1 MDKNIKLNVKMSLQ
15 YIFRASNA
23 TCDCINDDKERD
35 GMKLQLEN
43 INKNIRKNN
52 ILHDINLTLEGGKVY
67 GLKDKNGCGKTML
80 MRTIAGLLKPTS
92 GRVVINDEVLWKD
105 ICFPRSMG
113 VLIENPSF
121 LNGYTGFENLKIIA
135 SIKGIIGNEDIK
147 ATLEKVGLDPDDR
160 RKYRKYSLGMKQ
172 KLGIACAVMENPD
185 IVILDEPIN
194 AIDQSGVEKVRKI
207 FIIVKKAI
215 R

>member
-1 MDKNIKLNVKMSLQ
+1 
-15 YIFRASNA
+15 
-23 TCDCINDDKERD
+23 
-35 GMKLQLEN
+35 
-43 INKNIRKNN
+43 
-52 ILHDINLTLEGGKVY
+52 
-67 GLKDKNGCGKTML
+67 
-80 MRTIAGLLKPTS
+80 
-92 GRVVINDEVLWKD
+92 
-105 ICFPRSMG
+105 MG
-113 VLIENPSF
+113 VQWF
-121 LNGYTGFENLKIIA
+121 A

-194 AIDQSGVEKVRKI
+194 AIDQSGVVKVRKI